1 MWQRNNRYVLHNKI
15 YYRGTGDGGTGAK
28 AAQFVPVNFDFEDE
42 PIVEIDPE
50 EGAMTS
56 TGSTVKTELQGV
68 YDMMGRK
75 VIAAEEMSDNQWR
88 QRLSPGLYIVNGRK
102 MHINGK

>member
-1 MWQRNNRYVLHNKI
+1 MQSLWFRNNRYVLHNKI
-15 YYRGTGDGGTGAK
+15 YYRNGGAGAK

-42 PIVEIDPE
+42 PIVENDPE

-56 TGSTVKTELQGV
+56 TGSTVNTELQGV

-75 VIAAEEMSDNQWR
+75 VVAAEEMSDNQWR

-102 MHINGK
+102 VSLK